1 MGAWSTTSKV
11 SLAVAVS
18 AVFAGVVMVA
28 GGESRAQPSHEVVSR
43 EAASRVSQAQA
54 QAQTNDSAGIVEA
67 RPSLPPDSE
76 TLEIPTIAT
85 EAPPDTTPVAELS
98 RLVMPLDETTAE
110 ENEQRGDAIR
120 QLGAST
126 HPESV
131 PALVY
136 ALRNDID
143 VRNRILAINA
153 LLRAGLAGNTD
164 PAIADALAEAS
175 RSDDEVVASQA
186 QQALTALDRH

>member
-43 EAASRVSQAQA
+43 EAASRVSQA

-153 LLRAGLAGNTD
+153 LLHAGLAGNTD

>member
-43 EAASRVSQAQA
+43 EAASRVSQA